1 MSFFSL
7 FRSRAKPSAT
17 EAKERL
23 QILLAHERSDL
34 AKPDY
39 LPRLHKELLQVIA
52 KYVEIEEDKIIVAR
66 ARKIQQFLSQNT
78 YMATKFTNVEGST
91 VPLAETIESFKMI
104 CDGEVDHVAEQ
115 AFFNVGGISDVE
127 EKWAKI
133 QKENG

>member
-7 FRSRAKPSAT
+7 FRSRAKPSAP

-52 KYVEIEEDKIIVAR
+52 KYVDIEEDKIIVDFETQGSVSTLEVNIELPNRRSKPPALVP
-66 ARKIQQFLSQNT
+66 AA
-78 YMATKFTNVEGST
+78 ATT
-91 VPLAETIESFKMI
+91 
-104 CDGEVDHVAEQ
+104 
-115 AFFNVGGISDVE
+115 
-127 EKWAKI
+127 
-133 QKENG
+133 

>member
-1 MSFFSL
+1 MSFISL

-52 KYVEIEEDKIIVAR
+52 KYVEIEEDKIIVDFETQGSVSTLEVNIELPSR
-66 ARKIQQFLSQNT
+66 AGTRPPLLQAA
-78 YMATKFTNVEGST
+78 AT
-91 VPLAETIESFKMI
+91 
-104 CDGEVDHVAEQ
+104 
-115 AFFNVGGISDVE
+115 
-127 EKWAKI
+127 
-133 QKENG
+133 

>member
-7 FRSRAKPSAT
+7 FRPRAKPSAN

-52 KYVEIEEDKIIVAR
+52 KYVDIDEDKIVVDFETSGSVSTLEVNIELPNR
-66 ARKIQQFLSQNT
+66 RGSQ
-78 YMATKFTNVEGST
+78 
-91 VPLAETIESFKMI
+91 PLL
-104 CDGEVDHVAEQ
+104 Q
-115 AFFNVGGISDVE
+115 AAAG
-127 EKWAKI
+127 
-133 QKENG
+133 